1 MNNKKCHYCGFI
13 NFVQAEACRKCEAV
27 LSDAAEQSVYDRP
40 PTYRGG
46 VNAYSQPYAAKK
58 NFSFLKGFLLSA
70 ASLVVVATVLGWG
83 GFLNRFQRIKWR
95 EYHPDG
101 LSFTVMMP
109 NEPTRIEPQLTPLP
123 TGNMSNHTFLATV
136 SGQGTVM
143 FCYVDYT
150 GATIETSRA
159 SEALDAT
166 LDEFITLTKST
177 LVAKKSITYQEMPG
191 LEFEVSPPAEGATK
205 VSRGYGKIFFNF
217 NSSRLFVLSITANEG
232 SDLLA
237 GKDQFLNPKI
247 PIGPRLPKIDSA
259 KLPPLPDF
267 NNRPVYQPGP
277 DDLK

>member
-13 NFVQAEACRKCEAV
+13 NFVHAEACRKCEAV
-27 LSDAAEQSVYDRP
+27 LGDASEQSIYDRP
-40 PTYRGG
+40 AAYRGG
-46 VNAYSQPYAAKK
+46 VNAYNQPYPAQK
-58 NFSFLKGFLLSA
+58 NFSFLKVFLVSV
-70 ASLVVVATVLGWG
+70 ASLVVVTTVLGWG
-83 GFLNRFQRIKWR
+83 GLLNRYQRVKWT

-109 NEPTRIEPQLTPLP
+109 NEPTSLEPKLTPLP

-136 SGQGTVM
+136 AGQGTVM

-150 GATIETSRA
+150 GAVIETDRVP
-159 SEALDAT
+159 EALDAT
-166 LDEFITLTKST
+166 LEEFMTLTKST

-191 LEFEVSPPAEGATK
+191 LEFEVSPPAEGSTK
-205 VSRGYGKIFFNF
+205 ISRGYGKIFFNF

-237 GKDQFLNPKI
+237 GKEQFLNPKI
-247 PIGPRLPKIDSA
+247 PLGPRRLTFDAA

-267 NNRPVYQPGP
+267 NRQVYQPGP

>member
-13 NFVQAEACRKCEAV
+13 NFVHAEACRKCEAV
-27 LSDAAEQSVYDRP
+27 LGDAGEQSIYDRP
-40 PTYRGG
+40 AAYRGG
-46 VNAYSQPYAAKK
+46 VNAYNQPYPAQK
-58 NFSFLKGFLLSA
+58 NFSFLKVFLVSV
-70 ASLVVVATVLGWG
+70 ASLVVVTTVLGWG
-83 GFLNRFQRIKWR
+83 GLLNRYQRVKWR

-109 NEPTRIEPQLTPLP
+109 NEPTSLEPKLTPLP

-136 SGQGTVM
+136 AGQGTVM

-150 GATIETSRA
+150 GAVIETDRVP
-159 SEALDAT
+159 EALDAT
-166 LDEFITLTKST
+166 LEEFMTLTKST

-191 LEFEVSPPAEGATK
+191 LEFEVSPPAEGSTK
-205 VSRGYGKIFFNF
+205 ISRGYGKIFFNF

-237 GKDQFLNPKI
+237 GKEQFLNPKI
-247 PIGPRLPKIDSA
+247 PLGPRRLTFDAA

-267 NNRPVYQPGP
+267 NRQVYQPGP